1 MSDITSKRGK
11 PHFTQRIAIFAV
23 TANGLA
29 LADKLKHLLATQ
41 CPPDPHFVTI
51 YATLRYQDRCDV
63 ACADITAALCQ
74 AFGQQQAILFIGAPA
89 IPIRALAPILSDKMS
104 EPPVLAIDPTG
115 GSVIPLLGAHHG
127 GKILARFI
135 IDGLKN
141 QPEFAAHST
150 HAANLALSGDYT
162 LEFPPPGWSLANYNQ
177 VSSWAPPRPPKQA
190 GYPTNIRQILK
201 SIYAKLAENSAAV
214 TYYQD
219 SDPDF
224 DQNLTAEIPFLA
236 ELGAKPTAS
245 LDDADILVTVKNP
258 PATATAKIILHPPR
272 LALGV
277 GASRGASAAELITWC
292 AQLLQQHAIEP
303 AAIAIIT
310 SIDVKCDEAAINELA
325 AHYQKPLRFFTASTL
340 LNETE
345 FLTER
350 SQAVFN
356 AVGCYG
362 VAEAAGLAAC
372 RDPHNQAPVGRLL
385 MRKQKSAMAT
395 LALAQSPHDLDAS
408 QIGHKRGSLCVIGI
422 GPGAAEYRSPAAHRA
437 ISQADEIVGYGLY
450 LDLIADI
457 CPHHS
462 KCTDF
467 PLGAERERVAY
478 GLAQAALGKNVALI
492 SSGDAGIYALASL
505 ACEMLES
512 PQDAA
517 QRRITF
523 AVIPGISAMQSLA
536 AKVGG
541 AIGHD
546 FAAISLSDLLTPWS
560 VIEQRLRHAA
570 AGDFVI
576 ALYNPRSHRR
586 DWQLNRALEMIS
598 PTRPATTPVAYGRN
612 LGRADEQVVITDLA
626 GLTRNQSEIDMM
638 TIILIGNAASRQFTH
653 GEQRIM
659 FAPRGYKIEQDMP

>member
-1 MSDITSKRGK
+1 
-11 PHFTQRIAIFAV
+11 
-23 TANGLA
+23 
-29 LADKLKHLLATQ
+29 
-41 CPPDPHFVTI
+41 
-51 YATLRYQDRCDV
+51 
-63 ACADITAALCQ
+63 
-74 AFGQQQAILFIGAPA
+74 A
-89 IPIRALAPILSDKMS
+89 IPIRALAPILSDKMT
-104 EPPVLAIDPTG
+104 EPPVLAIDAN
-115 GSVIPLLGAHHG
+115 SRHVMNLLGQHHG
-127 GKILARFI
+127 GKFLARMI
-135 IDGLKN
+135 IDGLEN
-141 QPEFAAHST
+141 QPEFASPSP

-162 LEFPPPGWSLANYNQ
+162 LEFPPPGWCLANYNQ

-219 SDPDF
+219 SE
-224 DQNLTAEIPFLA
+224 QNLTAEIPWLV

-245 LDDADILVTVKNP
+245 LNDADILVTVKNP
-258 PATATAKIILHPPR
+258 PELDSDKIILHPPQ
-272 LALGV
+272 LVLGV
-277 GASRGASAAELITWC
+277 GASRGASGAELIAWC

-303 AAIAIIT
+303 AAIAVIT

-325 AHYQKPLRFFTASTL
+325 AHYQKPLRFFPARTL
-340 LNETE
+340 LDETE

-362 VAEAAGLAAC
+362 VAEASALAAC

-385 MRKQKSAMAT
+385 ISKQKSAMAT
-395 LALAQSPHDLDAS
+395 LALAQSPHDLDPT
-408 QIGHKRGSLCVIGI
+408 QIGHKRGSLCVVGI
-422 GPGAAEYRSPAAHRA
+422 GPGAADYRSPAAHRA
-437 ISQADEIVGYGLY
+437 IRQADEIVGYGLY
-450 LDLIADI
+450 LDLVADI
-457 CPHHS
+457 CPPQS
-462 KCTDF
+462 KCKDF

-478 GLAQAALGKNVALI
+478 GMAQAALGKNVALI
-492 SSGDAGIYALASL
+492 SSGDAGIYAMASL

-512 PQDAA
+512 TEDSA

-523 AVIPGISAMQSLA
+523 AVIPGISAMQTLA

-586 DWQLNRALEMIS
+586 DWQLNRAIEIIA

-612 LGRADEQVVITDLA
+612 LGRNDEQVVITDLA

-638 TIILIGNAASRQFTH
+638 TIILIGNAASRQFTL